1 VATVI
6 SDLIGAYW
14 TPWKSIKETKNNWR
28 WLWINQNVNIYKK
41 AFIRAI
47 FSAVVVVISVFVVR
61 SHMKIAMPNLLV
73 LGLILFAIY
82 YLVEL
87 LLFRIKQKFSTK

>member
-1 VATVI
+1 M
-6 SDLIGAYW
+6 
-14 TPWKSIKETKNNWR
+14 
-28 WLWINQNVNIYKK
+28 NQNVNIYKK